1 VWIRGLRA
9 KALVQRIG
17 RWGLWAV
24 VVILLVD
31 VVVLMAMIVDVIV
44 LMAMIVAVAMPV
56 IMAVLRHVGVLSSW

>member
-24 VVILLVD
+24 VVVLFVG
-31 VVVLMAMIVDVIV
+31 VVVLMAMIV
-44 LMAMIVAVAMPV
+44 AVVMPV
-56 IMAVLRHVGVLSSW
+56 IVAVLRHVGVVLSSW